1 MKTTFNYD
9 HYYDWQEMTDCLKQL
24 ADKYPHSMK
33 LESICVSAE
42 GKDVWA
48 VTLTDEKSGK
58 AEDKPAYYID
68 GNHHA
73 GEVTGSMA
81 AMHTIDV
88 LCTNFNQDKKV
99 TELLNNYT
107 FYVIPK
113 ISPDGSDVYLHTD
126 QRLRSVNR
134 SYPKQELSD
143 GLHAGDIDGDG
154 VIRMMRVKTPYG
166 AWKESENDSQVM
178 TKRTPFDV
186 DGNFYNIYPEGEI
199 INYDGLHI
207 ELADEK
213 WGLDFNRNYPFGWFT
228 EVRQPGAG
236 KYPLSNPENK
246 AVADFVLAHK
256 NIGFVSTLHTT
267 GGVLVY
273 PPGTYPE
280 AKALKKDMK
289 LYKDVGKM
297 AKKIMGYETVNI
309 FDGFLTDIENYSS
322 GAFDDWCYETQGI
335 PAYTIELW
343 NLFERA
349 GADMS
354 WPRKDKDEDVIE
366 AEYAMVLKWIK
377 ENAGEDAI
385 KPWTPFNHPQLGEV
399 EIGGFDRKFIH
410 QNPPCKYLLQEVEKT
425 TQFMIENAYALP
437 KIKFESVK
445 AEAVGEGIYKL
456 EAVLA
461 NTGYMPTY
469 LTESAKRQKIDQPVQ
484 IIVEGAEVVEGKAV
498 VSAGDLEGISGVKT
512 FYGYEGITTVKHQPQ
527 FKKYTWIIKGNPSD
541 EVVLNACSQKAGNAS
556 IKVKL

>member
-9 HYYDWQEMTDCLKQL
+9 HYYDWQEMTDCLKYFV
-24 ADKYPHSMK
+24 DKYPQCMK
-33 LESICVSAE
+33 LESICLSAE

-48 VTLTDEKSGK
+48 VTLSDVAHGE
-58 AEDKPAYYID
+58 AADKPAYYID

-99 TELLNNYT
+99 TELLKNYT

-134 SYPKQELSD
+134 NYPKQELSD

-186 DGNFYNIYPEGEI
+186 EGDFYNIYPEGEI

-236 KYPLSNPENK
+236 QYPLSNPENK

-289 LYKDVGKM
+289 LFKDVGKM

-354 WPRKDKDEDVIE
+354 WPRKDKDEAIEE

-377 ENAGEDAI
+377 ENLGEDAI

-425 TQFMIENAYALP
+425 TQFMIENALALP

-445 AEAVGEGIYKL
+445 AEPVGDGIYKL
-456 EAVLA
+456 EAILA

-484 IIVEGAEVVEGKAV
+484 IMVEGAELVEGKAEM
-498 VSAGDLEGISGVKT
+498 SAGDLEGISGVNT

-527 FKKYTWIIKGNPSD
+527 FKKYTWIIKGRPSD
-541 EVVLNACSQKAGNAS
+541 EVIVNACSQKAGKAT
-556 IKVKL
+556 IKVIL

>member
-9 HYYDWQEMTDCLKQL
+9 HYYDWQEMTNCLKQL
-24 ADKYPHSMK
+24 ADAYPHIIK
-33 LESICVSAE
+33 LESICISAE

-48 VTLTDEKSGK
+48 VTLTDEKFGK

-377 ENAGEDAI
+377 ENVGEDAI

-399 EIGGFDRKFIH
+399 EIGGFNRKFIH

-437 KIKFESVK
+437 KIKFESAK
-445 AEAVGEGIYKL
+445 AEPVGEGIYKL

-527 FKKYTWIIKGNPSD
+527 FKKYTWIIKGNPTD
-541 EVVLNACSQKAGNAS
+541 EVTLNACSQKAGKAE

>member
-1 MKTTFNYD
+1 MQTTFNYD
-9 HYYDWQEMTDCLKQL
+9 HYYDWQEMSRCLKQL
-24 ADKYPHSMK
+24 AEQHSSLMR
-33 LESICVSAE
+33 LESICVSEE

-48 VTLTDEKSGK
+48 VTLTDSSSGE
-58 AEDKPAYYID
+58 ASAKPAYYID

-81 AMHTIDV
+81 AMYTADL
-88 LCTNFNQDKKV
+88 LCTNYNKDEKI
-99 TELLNNYT
+99 TDLLKNYT
-107 FYVIPK
+107 FYIIPK
-113 ISPDGSDVYLHTD
+113 ISPDGSDVYLHSD

-134 SYPKQELSD
+134 NYPLSKLTD
-143 GLHAGDIDGDG
+143 GLHPGDIDGDG

-166 AWKESENDSQVM
+166 AWKVSEKDPQVM
-178 TKRTPFDV
+178 TKRTPFDAQG
-186 DGNFYNIYPEGEI
+186 DFYNIYPEGEI

-207 ELADEK
+207 ELAKEK

-246 AVADFVLAHK
+246 AVADFVLTHS

-280 AKALKKDMK
+280 AKALKKDMDLFK
-289 LYKDVGKM
+289 KVGKM
-297 AKKIMGYETVNI
+297 AKQIMGYETVNI

-354 WPRKDKDEDVIE
+354 WPRKDKDDDGQE

-377 ENAGEDAI
+377 ENVGESAI
-385 KPWTPFNHPQLGEV
+385 KPWTEFDHPQLGTV
-399 EIGGFDRKFIH
+399 EIGGFDYKFIH
-410 QNPPCKYLLQEVEKT
+410 QNPPCDYLLQEVEKT
-425 TQFMIENAYALP
+425 AKFMLANAYALP
-437 KIKFESVK
+437 KLKFESVK
-445 AEAVGEGIYKL
+445 TEKICDGIYKL
-456 EAVLA
+456 EAVLG

-469 LTESAKRQKIDQPVQ
+469 LTDSAKRQKIDQPIQ
-484 IIVEGAEVVEGKAV
+484 ITLSGCEVIEGEALLMVNE
-498 VSAGDLEGISGVKT
+498 LEGISGVNT
-512 FYGYEGITTVKHQPQ
+512 YYGYDGITTQKHAPQ
-527 FKKYTWIIKGNPSD
+527 LKRFTWIISGKQNDLVS
-541 EVVLNACSQKAGNAS
+541 LTASSQKAGKVS
-556 IKVKL
+556 IQCIL

>member
-24 ADKYPHSMK
+24 ADKYPHCMK
-33 LESICVSAE
+33 LESICVSTE

-48 VTLTDEKSGK
+48 VTLTDENCGK
-58 AEDKPAYYID
+58 ADDKPAYYID

-88 LCTNFNQDKKV
+88 LCTNFNQDKKI
-99 TELLNNYT
+99 TDLLKNYT

-113 ISPDGSDVYLHTD
+113 ISPDGSDVYLHSD

-134 SYPKQELSD
+134 NYPKQELSD

-154 VIRMMRVKTPYG
+154 VIRMMRIKTPYG
-166 AWKESENDSQVM
+166 AWKESENDPQVM

-186 DGNFYNIYPEGEI
+186 EGDFYNIYPEGEI

-354 WPRKDKDEDVIE
+354 WPRKDKDEDVVE

-377 ENAGEDAI
+377 ENVGEDAI

-399 EIGGFDRKFIH
+399 EIGGFNRKFIH

-425 TQFMIENAYALP
+425 TQFMIENAFALP

-445 AEAVGEGIYKL
+445 AELVSDGIYKL
-456 EAVLA
+456 EAILA

-484 IIVEGAEVVEGKAV
+484 IMVEGAELVEGKAEM
-498 VSAGDLEGISGVKT
+498 SAGDLEGILGVKT
-512 FYGYEGITTVKHQPQ
+512 FYGYDGITTVKHCPQ
-527 FKKYTWIIKGNPSD
+527 IKKYTWIIKGKPSD
-541 EVVLNACSQKAGNAS
+541 EVILNACSQKAGKTS
-556 IKVKL
+556 IKVTL

>member
-377 ENAGEDAI
+377 ENVGEDAI

-445 AEAVGEGIYKL
+445 AEAVGDGIYKL

-527 FKKYTWIIKGNPSD
+527 FKKYTWIIKGNPTD
-541 EVVLNACSQKAGNAS
+541 EVTLNACSQKAGKAE

>member
-9 HYYDWQEMTDCLKQL
+9 HYYDWQEMTDCLKQF
-24 ADKYPHSMK
+24 ADKYPHCMK

-48 VTLTDEKSGK
+48 VTLTDQKSGK

-99 TELLNNYT
+99 TELLKNYT

-134 SYPKQELSD
+134 NYPKQELSD
-143 GLHAGDIDGDG
+143 GLHACDIDGDG

-343 NLFERA
+343 NLFERT

-354 WPRKDKDEDVIE
+354 WPRKDKDEAVEE
-366 AEYAMVLKWIK
+366 AEYEMVLKWIK
-377 ENAGEDAI
+377 ENVGEDAI

-445 AEAVGEGIYKL
+445 AEAVGDGIYKL
-456 EAVLA
+456 EAILA

-469 LTESAKRQKIDQPVQ
+469 LTESAKRQKIDQPVK
-484 IIVEGAEVVEGKAV
+484 IIIEGAELVEGKAEM
-498 VSAGDLEGISGVKT
+498 SAGDLEGISGVKT
-512 FYGYEGITTVKHQPQ
+512 FYGYEGITTVKHDPQ

-541 EVVLNACSQKAGNAS
+541 EVVLKACSQKAGNAS